1 MAVYTDVGDAELED
15 FLKAYDLGAM
25 LAFKGIAE
33 GVENSNFLLRTE
45 AGTFILTLY
54 EKRVAEADL
63 PFFLGLMEHLA
74 ERGINCP
81 LPIRGRDGRALRR
94 VAGRP
99 AVIASFLEGLWVRR
113 PQASHCATLGRALA
127 AMHEA
132 GRDFPLTRANAL
144 SLEGWRGLAEMSRE
158 GADTVEAGLAAFIA
172 AELAFLESHWPAD
185 LPEGVI
191 HADLFPDNVFFLKEK
206 LSGLI
211 DFYFACNDL
220 LAYDLAVCLNAWCF
234 EADRTFNVTKGRA
247 LIQGYESARPML
259 PGERRALPVLARGAA
274 LRFLLTRLYDW
285 LTVPEG
291 ALVTPKDPLEYVR
304 KLRFHQRVASAA
316 DYGVST

>member
-1 MAVYTDVGDAELED
+1 MAVYTDVGDAELEE

-45 AGTFILTLY
+45 AGTFIMTLY

-81 LPIRGRDGRALRR
+81 LPIRGRDGQALRR

-113 PQASHCATLGRALA
+113 PQASHCAALGRALA

-132 GRDFPLTRANAL
+132 GRDFPLTRTNAL

-158 GADTVEAGLAAFIA
+158 RADTVEPGLAAFIA
-172 AELAFLESHWPAD
+172 AELDFLEAHWPKD

-220 LAYDLAVCLNAWCF
+220 LAYDLAICLNAWCF

-247 LIQGYESARPML
+247 LIQGYESTRPML

-316 DYGVST
+316 DYEVSV